1 MTHPERLMS
10 AVSLLGLLIGAGCS
24 SDKPCTNQD
33 LTVAAPV
40 YSAALYQGCNGR
52 TVRVTARMRPHGSRV
67 EALRVLVTTRDGA
80 LATEAPAV
88 RNVSGA
94 RVQAI
99 GTDGNAAVIWFACP
113 GPRDGNCVTMTV
125 TVPSTGPCP
134 YRIRLVPV
142 LKAN

>member
-1 MTHPERLMS
+1 MTHPLRPISS
-10 AVSLLGLLIGAGCS
+10 ACLLALLIGAGCA

-52 TVRVTARMRPHGSRV
+52 TVRVTAHMRPHGSRV
-67 EALRVLVTTRDGA
+67 ESLRVVLTNKDGA
-80 LATEAPAV
+80 VAAEAPSV
-88 RNVSGA
+88 RNVTGA
-94 RVQAI
+94 NVQAI
-99 GTDGNAAVIWFACP
+99 TTDGSSTVIWFNGP

-142 LKAN
+142 FKAG